1 MHTLAAFAIS
11 LAFITI
17 IGIRYRIMPFISLI
31 AASLLYGLLAGMEPE
46 TVVDAIV
53 RGLGSVF
60 SLLAVVIFCG
70 SVIAQ
75 VLRQG
80 GYLDRIVADI
90 QRISRRP
97 LQASAVSGYL
107 LSVPLM
113 CSITSFVILA
123 PVVSRLQDE
132 EAQSR
137 QALYLAAIGGIISFA
152 LLYPSPVVFSIASIL
167 GIHAA
172 SPWTIDY
179 FTIPLSLILLV
190 AIILLLGGRHT
201 SPAGE
206 PRSPPSVSSLQ
217 AWSPIGVP
225 VLFFLIGSLVPPLH
239 LLADINLALLAGLAA
254 ALLVAGEE
262 LRLDA
267 VSSGTKNAGII
278 IFDLTA
284 AGALG
289 ATIAASEFPAQAFEV
304 FSGVLPLVFIPFVLA
319 ALVQTAQGSR
329 VTTAVVTAGM
339 VSATPVAAAIH
350 PLALLLMICA
360 GTCTFS
366 YVSDP
371 FFWLMQRITADPFPT
386 VVRRFTLPLAL
397 VGLAIL
403 AAALLVELIA

>member
-1 MHTLAAFAIS
+1 MHALAAFAVS
-11 LAFITI
+11 LAFITV

-31 AASLLYGLLAGMEPE
+31 AASLLYGLLAGMDPG
-46 TVVDAIV
+46 TVVDAIA

-80 GYLDRIVADI
+80 GYLERIVADI
-90 QRISRRP
+90 QRISHRP

-123 PVVSRLQDE
+123 PVVSRLQGG
-132 EAQSR
+132 EAPSR
-137 QALYLAAIGGIISFA
+137 HALYLAAIGGVVSFA
-152 LLYPSPVVFSIASIL
+152 LLYPSPVVFSIVSIL
-167 GIHAA
+167 GIHPE
-172 SPWTIDY
+172 SPWTIDCL
-179 FTIPLSLILLV
+179 TLPLSLVLLA
-190 AIILLLGGRHT
+190 AIVVLWGGRRK
-201 SPAGE
+201 SPQGE
-206 PRSPPSVSSLQ
+206 PRTPPSVSSLR

-225 VLFFLIGSLVPPLH
+225 VLFFLVGSLAPPLR
-239 LLADINLALLAGLAA
+239 LLADVNLALLAGLAA
-254 ALLVAGEE
+254 ALLVAGED

-267 VSSGTKNAGII
+267 VSSGTKNAGVI

-289 ATIAASEFPAQAFEV
+289 ATIAASDFPAQAYGV
-304 FSGVLPLVFIPFVLA
+304 FSGVLPPVFIPFVLA

-339 VSATPVAAAIH
+339 VSATPVAAAVH
-350 PLALLLMICA
+350 PFALLLMICA

-371 FFWLMQRITADPFPT
+371 FFWLMQRITADPFPA

-397 VGLAIL
+397 VGLAVL
-403 AAALLVELIA
+403 AAALVVDLVA